1 MSQSRLSFAPL
12 LLHGDLVP
20 PGARAAL
27 RSAYAAPEA
36 NRADLLHSAARVL
49 ARETDLDCGDVR
61 ELVGLSADFS
71 CG

>member
-20 PGARAAL
+20 EGAREAL
-27 RSAYAAPEA
+27 RSAYAAPLES
-36 NRADLLHSAARVL
+36 RDDLLRSAASVL
-49 ARETDLDCGDVR
+49 ARETDLECHDVR